1 MNELTGDDMAHRKF
15 RCYMHG
21 KGSGWEAICT
31 DLDISV
37 QGDSFEDAK
46 SLLNEALVGF
56 FEALEGDSEVDQK
69 RFLKR
74 KSPLWLRSLYYWR
87 LVLFTRYDKQSSK
100 KEYAREDFPFTS
112 LSCEL

>member
-1 MNELTGDDMAHRKF
+1 MAYRKF
-15 RCYMHG
+15 RCYVHG
-21 KGSGWEAICT
+21 KGSEWEAICT

-56 FEALEGDSEVDQK
+56 FEVLERDSEADQR

-87 LVLFTRYDKQSSK
+87 LVLFRLCDKQSLQK
-100 KEYAREDFPFTS
+100 KHTHENFSFTN

>member
-1 MNELTGDDMAHRKF
+1 MANRKF
-15 RCYMHG
+15 RCYVHG
-21 KGSGWEAICT
+21 KGSEWEAICT

-56 FEALEGDSEVDQK
+56 SEVLEGDSETDQK
-69 RFLKR
+69 RFLER

-87 LVLFTRYDKQSSK
+87 LVIFSLCNKQSSQ
-100 KEYAREDFPFTS
+100 KEYTREDVFFSS

>member
-1 MNELTGDDMAHRKF
+1 MAHRKF
-15 RCYMHG
+15 RCYVHG
-21 KGSGWEAICT
+21 KGSEWEAICT

-37 QGDSFEDAK
+37 QGDSFGDAK
-46 SLLNEALVGF
+46 SLLNEALVVF
-56 FEALEGDSEVDQK
+56 FEALEEDSEADQK
-69 RFLKR
+69 HFLKR

-87 LVLFTRYDKQSSK
+87 LVLFRLYDKQSSK

>member
-1 MNELTGDDMAHRKF
+1 MTHRKF
-15 RCYMHG
+15 RCYLHG
-21 KGSGWEAICT
+21 KGSEWEAICT

-56 FEALEGDSEVDQK
+56 LEVLEGDSEADQR

-87 LVLFTRYDKQSSK
+87 LVLFRLFDKQSSQ
-100 KEYAREDFPFTS
+100 KEYTHEDFSFTS